1 MSLTKTTI
9 RILPETIRLV
19 KMTDK
24 EYFSSENK
32 DYISNSKLGL
42 INPDEGGS
50 YEKYEQGFKSG
61 YSDSFELGSAVHA
74 IVLQPDYFNI
84 SDLRKP
90 GGKLGLCV
98 EKFYEYRR
106 KGLSI
111 NESISLASA
120 DADYYK
126 DKMTSTRLKTAIKS
140 SLPFY
145 LKRIHIK
152 DSLDGIE
159 TIYLSETNAAK
170 YEKCVLGIKSN
181 PKVDEILYPKGLI
194 TSAEVYN
201 EYAIFAEVEVTIDGK
216 LTRLKLKA
224 KLDNF
229 TVNHETQEITLND
242 LKTTGKPINFFMGN
256 NVTVKDEE
264 GKYIGK
270 TWYDGSFQKFH
281 YYRQMGMYLWLLS
294 CCMQNQGFNYKLKAN
309 MVVVETIP
317 EFRTK
322 VYPVTDKQIKQ
333 GLDEFKKLLSLVVEW
348 IEKK

>member
-1 MSLTKTTI
+1 
-9 RILPETIRLV
+9 
-19 KMTDK
+19 MT
-24 EYFSSENK
+24 
-32 DYISNSKLGL
+32 
-42 INPDEGGS
+42 P
-50 YEKYEQGFKSG
+50 
-61 YSDSFELGSAVHA
+61 
-74 IVLQPDYFNI
+74 
-84 SDLRKP
+84 
-90 GGKLGLCV
+90 
-98 EKFYEYRR
+98 
-106 KGLSI
+106 
-111 NESISLASA
+111 
-120 DADYYK
+120 
-126 DKMTSTRLKTAIKS
+126 TRLKTAIKS

-194 TSAEVYN
+194 TPAEVYN

-281 YYRQMGMYLWLLS
+281 YYRQMG
-294 CCMQNQGFNYKLKAN
+294 
-309 MVVVETIP
+309 
-317 EFRTK
+317 
-322 VYPVTDKQIKQ
+322 
-333 GLDEFKKLLSLVVEW
+333 
-348 IEKK
+348 